1 MLLKNQNKIK
11 LNYYNSK
18 FKKKEFPLV
27 VVTDR
32 VLRPANIGGLIRI
45 SDAFGVKKI
54 YFGGPIVKLNN
65 KVWNITRSTEKE
77 VNFEQNEDTI
87 NLLKNLK
94 QKKYKIIAIEF
105 TKKHTNFKN

>member
-32 VLRPANIGGLIRI
+32 VPRPANIGGLIRI
-45 SDAFGVKKI
+45 SMPLG
-54 YFGGPIVKLNN
+54 
-65 KVWNITRSTEKE
+65 S
-77 VNFEQNEDTI
+77 
-87 NLLKNLK
+87 KNLFLRTYRRIK
-94 QKKYKIIAIEF
+94 Q
-105 TKKHTNFKN
+105 